1 MMNAYERCCTL
12 AKEIARTG
20 WTNSLN
26 PMVRDLTDEASKNG
40 IEISFD
46 DCWIAV
52 EDEVFYL
59 EER

>member
-1 MMNAYERCCTL
+1 MDAFERCCIL
-12 AKEIARTG
+12 AKEIATTG
-20 WTNSLN
+20 WTNSMN
-26 PMVRDLTDEASKNG
+26 PMVRELTEEADAAG

-52 EDEVFYL
+52 NDEVFYL

>member
-1 MMNAYERCCTL
+1 MMDAYKQCCIL
-12 AKEIARTG
+12 AKEIAKTG
-20 WTNSLN
+20 WTNSFN
-26 PMVRDLTDEASKNG
+26 PMVRELTDVASENG

>member
-1 MMNAYERCCTL
+1 MEAYERCCAL
-12 AKEIARTG
+12 AKEIAKTG

-26 PMVRDLTDEASKNG
+26 PMVKELIEEATEAG
-40 IEISFD
+40 IDVCFD

-52 EDEVFYL
+52 NDEVFYL